1 MVNKTTYQHIR
12 LAAISSILSLSMLCM
27 PAGWGQEKQMNLQL
41 ASLLQSNMVIQQN
54 KPFTLW
60 GKALPLTKVSISA
73 SWKAD
78 AQVRTDKEGKWKVK
92 LSVPKAIQG
101 DFTPHQLYIRSG
113 SEKVVLS
120 NLLIGDVW
128 LCSGQSNM
136 DMSMQPV
143 SPWHLGVKDNEKEI
157 SAANFSGIRLF
168 KVKKETSTVLL
179 ESVTGNWRECTP
191 ETVADFSGVAFYFG
205 RSLLQKMNI
214 PIGLLLS
221 AYGSASCQAFIK
233 KEVLESDSTLK
244 NRYLLPYYKNPEE
257 KIPVLRPMLIYNAM
271 IYPLLPFSIRGFIWY
286 QGESNAGEIKMYPH
300 LNAAMIR
307 NWREDFQQG
316 DLPFYFVQMTSYNWK
331 KTNPAENNYAKF
343 REAQDL
349 ITQQVVNT
357 GIVCTMDVGEPD
369 NIHPV
374 NKKPVGERLANLALN
389 NSNDGSFQTSTGP
402 RFHSMQ
408 TLGDQVIIYFKQS
421 EGLYTSDQT
430 MPRHFW
436 VAGEDKQ
443 FFPAKA
449 LIAGSHIIVTSPNVV
464 RPVAV
469 RYAFTNDVVTNL
481 LNKEG
486 YPMFPFRTDQWN
498 DEKINFQQ
506 ANTF

>member
-1 MVNKTTYQHIR
+1 MVNIITYQSTR
-12 LAAISSILSLSMLCM
+12 LATRSSVLLLLMLCT
-27 PAGWGQEKQMNLQL
+27 PAVRSQGKQMDLQL
-41 ASLLQSNMVIQQN
+41 ASLLQNNMVVQHN

-60 GKALPLTKVSISA
+60 GKASPLSKVNVSA
-73 SWKAD
+73 SWKAH
-78 AQVRTDKEGKWKVK
+78 AQVRADKAGKWKVQ

-101 DFTPHQLYIRSG
+101 DFTPHQLHIKSG
-113 SEKVVLS
+113 KEKIVLS

-157 SAANFSGIRLF
+157 PAAKFSGIRLF

-214 PIGLLLS
+214 PIGLLQS
-221 AYGSASCQAFIK
+221 AYGSASCQAFVK
-233 KEVLESDSTLK
+233 KEVLESDTTLT
-244 NRYLLPYYKNPEE
+244 NRYLVPYYKNPEE

-286 QGESNAGEIKMYPH
+286 QGESNAGEIKMYPQ

-316 DLPFYFVQMTSYNWK
+316 DLPFYFVQMTPYNWK

-343 REAQDL
+343 REAQEF
-349 ITQQVVNT
+349 ITQQVANT

-374 NKKPVGERLANLALN
+374 NKKPVGERLAGLAIN
-389 NSNDGSFQTSTGP
+389 NSIDSSFQTFTGP
-402 RFHSMQ
+402 KFHSIEI
-408 TLGDQVIIYFKQS
+408 LGDQIIVHFKQS
-421 EGLYTSDQT
+421 EGLYTSDQS

-436 VAGEDKQ
+436 VAGDDKQ

-449 LIAGSHIIVTSPNVV
+449 FIAGSHIIVTSPYVI

-481 LNKEG
+481 FNKEG

-498 DEKINFQQ
+498 DEKINVQL
-506 ANTF
+506 ANSF

>member
-1 MVNKTTYQHIR
+1 MVKKIIYRNISLAVKPSVVLMLMLSTY
-12 LAAISSILSLSMLCM
+12 
-27 PAGWGQEKQMNLQL
+27 AGWSQKKQMDLQL

-60 GKALPLTKVSISA
+60 GKAAPLSKISVSA
-73 SWKAD
+73 SWKARTL
-78 AQVRTDKEGKWKVK
+78 VRSDKEGKWKAQ
-92 LSVPKAIQG
+92 LSVPQALPG
-101 DFTPHQLYIRSG
+101 DFTNHQLHIKSG
-113 SEKVVLS
+113 NEKIVLS
-120 NLLIGDVW
+120 NLMIGDVW

-143 SPWHLGVKDNEKEI
+143 SPWHHGVKDNEKEI
-157 SAANFSGIRLF
+157 PKANFSGIRLF
-168 KVKKETSTVLL
+168 KVKKETSSNLL
-179 ESVTGNWRECTP
+179 DSVSGNWRECTP

-205 RSLLQKMNI
+205 RSLHQKMNI
-214 PIGLLLS
+214 PIGLLQS

-271 IYPLLPFSIRGFIWY
+271 IHPLLPFSIRGFIWY
-286 QGESNAGEIKMYPH
+286 QGESNAGEIKMYPE

-316 DLPFYFVQMTSYNWK
+316 DLPFYFVQMTPYNWK
-331 KTNPAENNYAKF
+331 KNNPAENNYAKF
-343 REAQDL
+343 REAQEL
-349 ITQQVVNT
+349 ITRQVPNT

-374 NKKPVGERLANLALN
+374 NKKPVGERLAGLALN
-389 NSNDGSFQTSTGP
+389 NFNAASFETYMGP
-402 RFHSMQ
+402 KYHSME
-408 TLGDQVIIYFKQS
+408 TFGDQVIVKFKQS
-421 EGLYTSDQT
+421 QGLYTNDQS

-449 LIAGSHIIVTSPNVV
+449 FISGSHVIVTSPHVIK
-464 RPVAV
+464 PVAV

-486 YPMFPFRTDQWN
+486 YPMFPFRTDLWN
-498 DEKINFQQ
+498 DEKINTHLT
-506 ANTF
+506 NTF